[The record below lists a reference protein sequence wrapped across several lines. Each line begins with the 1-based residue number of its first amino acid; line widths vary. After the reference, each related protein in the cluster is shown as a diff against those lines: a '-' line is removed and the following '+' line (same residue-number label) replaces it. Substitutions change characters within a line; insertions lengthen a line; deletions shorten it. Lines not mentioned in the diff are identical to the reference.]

1 MLTRVNSEKLVA
13 VASVT
18 FNNSLVIRGIK
29 LIYGKS
35 GFFLSMPSY
44 IDNENQY
51 KDICFLMDADD
62 RTALFD
68 AIFAEYEAQC
78 EE

>member
-1 MLTRVNSEKLVA
+1 MLTRVKANNLVA

-18 FNNSLVIRGIK
+18 FNNSLVVRGIK
-29 LIYGKS
+29 LVYGKS

-44 IDNENQY
+44 MDSENQY
-51 KDICFLMDADD
+51 KDICFVMDADD

-68 AIFAEYEAQC
+68 AIFAEYESQC